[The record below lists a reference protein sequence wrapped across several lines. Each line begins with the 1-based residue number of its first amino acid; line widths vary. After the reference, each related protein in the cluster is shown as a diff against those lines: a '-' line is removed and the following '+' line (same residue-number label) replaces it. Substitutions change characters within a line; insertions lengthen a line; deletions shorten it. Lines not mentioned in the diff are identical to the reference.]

1 MTIREAGK
9 GIVKSTGGTYQ
20 IGFTDLYGEEHETE
34 LSAHNMKELEELWRS
49 LCPEF
54 TCGKTASVNI
64 EQG

>member
-34 LSAHNMKELEELWRS
+34 LSAHNMKELEELLALPVS
-49 LCPEF
+49 GIYMQAKQHPLH
-54 TCGKTASVNI
+54 
-64 EQG
+64 

>member
-34 LSAHNMKELEELWRS
+34 LSAHNMKELE
-49 LCPEF
+49 
-54 TCGKTASVNI
+54 GVV
-64 EQG
+64 